1 MKSVKSLFALAGLL
15 LLTGCY
21 HTQVTTGLTPS
32 SQVIDIPF
40 AHSFVY
46 GLVPPSEVKTAS
58 ECPNGVAKVETQISF
73 VNGLVAALTFS
84 LYTPM
89 HITVT
94 CAAAE
99 RADVLPSDS
108 QKIEG
113 AMADWDANYAKTVGK
128 AAEMAKNL
136 NQPVYIVF

>member
-1 MKSVKSLFALAGLL
+1 MKSLKSLFALAGLL
-15 LLTGCY
+15 LLSGCY
-21 HTQVTTGLTPS
+21 HAQITTGLTPS
-32 SQVIDIPF
+32 AVVIDIPF
-40 AHSFVY
+40 AHSFLY
-46 GLVPPSEVKTAS
+46 GLIPPKEVKAAS
-58 ECPNGVAKVETQISF
+58 ECVNGVAKVETQISAA
-73 VNGLVAALTFS
+73 NGIVAALTFS

-99 RADVLPSDS
+99 RADALPSDS

>member
-1 MKSVKSLFALAGLL
+1 MKSLKSLFALAGLL
-15 LLTGCY
+15 LLSGCY

-32 SQVIDIPF
+32 AVVIDIPF
-40 AHSFVY
+40 AHSFLY
-46 GLVPPSEVKTAS
+46 GLIPPKEVKAAS
-58 ECPNGVAKVETQISF
+58 QCENGVAKVETQISPA
-73 VNGLVAALTFS
+73 NGIVAAITFS

-99 RADVLPSDS
+99 RADVLPEA
-108 QKIEG
+108 QKIEV
-113 AMADWDANYAKTVGK
+113 AMVDWDTNYAKTVGK

>member
-1 MKSVKSLFALAGLL
+1 MKSLKSLFALAGLL
-15 LLTGCY
+15 LLSGCY

-32 SQVIDIPF
+32 AVVIDIPF
-40 AHSFVY
+40 AHSFLY
-46 GLVPPSEVKTAS
+46 GLIPPKEVKAAS
-58 ECPNGVAKVETQISF
+58 QCENGVAKVESQISPA
-73 VNGLVAALTFS
+73 NGIVAAITFS

-99 RADVLPSDS
+99 RADVVPPDAP
-108 QKIEG
+108 KIEG

-136 NQPVYIVF
+136 NEPVYIVF

>member
-1 MKSVKSLFALAGLL
+1 MKSLKSLFALAGLL
-15 LLTGCY
+15 LLSGCY

-32 SQVIDIPF
+32 AVVIDIPF
-40 AHSFVY
+40 AHSFLY
-46 GLVPPSEVKTAS
+46 GLIPPKEVKAAS
-58 ECPNGVAKVETQISF
+58 QCENGVAKVETQISPA
-73 VNGLVAALTFS
+73 NGIVAAITFS

-99 RADVLPSDS
+99 RADALPSDA

-113 AMADWDANYAKTVGK
+113 AIADWDANYAKTVGK

-136 NQPVYIVF
+136 NQPIYIVF

>member
-1 MKSVKSLFALAGLL
+1 MKSIKSLFALAGLL
-15 LLTGCY
+15 LLSGCY
-21 HTQVTTGLTPS
+21 HTQITTGLTPS

-40 AHSFVY
+40 AHSFIY
-46 GLVPPSEVKTAS
+46 GLVPPSEVKAAS

-73 VNGLVAALTFS
+73 VNGLVAAITFS

-99 RADVLPSDS
+99 RADVVPSDAP
-108 QKIEG
+108 KIEV
-113 AMADWDANYAKTVGK
+113 ASADWNADYAGTVGK

-136 NQPVYIVF
+136 NAPVYIVF